1 MTRAAGSALARL
13 ARLPLARLV
22 AVGGACTALYVLL
35 AWIGAER
42 LGMPASLAS
51 LAAYAASAGV
61 SYAGH
66 RAFTF
71 RSRRP
76 HRESAWRFGLL
87 AAAGY
92 GVALAAPLALTDWLG
107 APPLASFLAVSVA
120 VPALNALAL
129 SRLVFARALTVPLSR

>member
-1 MTRAAGSALARL
+1 MTAGSARSGL
-13 ARLPLARLV
+13 ARLPLVRLV

-35 AWIGAER
+35 AFFGAE
-42 LGMPASLAS
+42 LFGLPASLAS
-51 LAAYAASAGV
+51 LCAYATSAGV
-61 SYAGH
+61 SYLGH

-71 RSRRP
+71 RSQRP
-76 HRESAWRFGLL
+76 HRDAAWRFGLL

-92 GVALAAPLALTDWLG
+92 AVALAAPLTLTDWLG

-129 SRLVFARALTVPLSR
+129 SRLVFARALTVPLPR